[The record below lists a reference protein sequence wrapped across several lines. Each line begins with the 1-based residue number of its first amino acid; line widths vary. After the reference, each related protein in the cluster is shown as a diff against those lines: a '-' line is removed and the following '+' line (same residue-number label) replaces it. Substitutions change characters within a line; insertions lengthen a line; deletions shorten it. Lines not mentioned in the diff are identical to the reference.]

1 MNSQS
6 RCFAIL
12 VSLVAGLLVSLDPGV
27 LHATTTKVGVA
38 MAQIEVFGDEISAF
52 KADVGRYPTTAEG
65 LQALRSRPPQV
76 TDWKGPYI
84 PKEIPT
90 DPWGQP
96 YVYSCPGK
104 YGTKAY
110 DLYSFGANQTDDR
123 GEKDDV
129 TNWREI
135 NREFYG
141 GVPKKISD
149 FLMVLAGV
157 LAVALSIGLFRAGRP
172 PLSAMPIRFAIGSA
186 ICMTALIISLGLLSG
201 KLNGGSVGIPGWL
214 AGMTVVA
221 CLLAFSLSG
230 VVVTVITVIKCGVKR
245 RYVLTGMVCLIPWV
259 FIMLVV
265 LS

>member
-1 MNSQS
+1 MISQS
-6 RCFAIL
+6 GCFAIL
-12 VSLVAGLLVSLDPGV
+12 VSLVAGLLLSFDPGV
-27 LHATTTKVGVA
+27 LRASTKVGTA
-38 MAQIEVFGDEISAF
+38 MAQIEIFGEEISGF
-52 KADVGRYPTTAEG
+52 KADVGRCPTTAEG

-96 YVYSCPGK
+96 YVYGCPGK

-157 LAVALSIGLFRAGRP
+157 LVVALSIGLFRIGHP
-172 PLSAMPIRFAIGSA
+172 SLPAMSIRFAVSSA
-186 ICMTALIISLGLLSG
+186 ICMAALIISLFFLLG
-201 KLNGGSVGIPGWL
+201 KLNGNPISIPKQL
-214 AGMTVVA
+214 VFLNVVA

-230 VVVTVITVIKCGVKR
+230 VVVSVITVLKCGVKR
-245 RYVLTGMVCLIPWV
+245 RHVLAGIVCLIPWV
-259 FIMLVV
+259 FIMLMV
-265 LS
+265 LR